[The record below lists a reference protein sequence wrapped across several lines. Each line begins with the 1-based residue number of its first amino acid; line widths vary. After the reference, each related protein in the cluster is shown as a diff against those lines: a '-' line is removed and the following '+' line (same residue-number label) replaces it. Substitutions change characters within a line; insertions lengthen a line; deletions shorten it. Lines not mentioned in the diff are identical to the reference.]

1 MPRVKLSTGSK
12 PILTQKQVS
21 AIKVIYFDYG
31 GSHSSVVA
39 ANIHAGKLD
48 SQENPPIEEI
58 FNLPYFDKT
67 QKDDFGKIRRTG
79 TDPEGNDIYVLGTK
93 NGNSGGLLT
102 SLVKAQGA
110 AHQFRFVDTMPYV
123 NMWLRIGG
131 WLSRGLSL
139 PFLGR
144 PLIKT
149 GIKQAYPKLKTL
161 VREAGK
167 TRLME
172 VLE

>member
-1 MPRVKLSTGSK
+1 MN
-12 PILTQKQVS
+12 
-21 AIKVIYFDYG
+21 VIYFDYG

-48 SQENPPIEEI
+48 SPETPPIEEI
-58 FNLPYFDKT
+58 INLPYFDKT
-67 QKDDFGKIRRTG
+67 TQDDFGKIRKVG
-79 TDPEGNDIYVLGTK
+79 TDAEGNDIHVLGTK

-102 SLVKAQGA
+102 SLIEAQNLTKK
-110 AHQFRFVDTMPYV
+110 FRFVDTMPYV

-144 PLIKT
+144 PLIRI
-149 GIKQAYPKLKTL
+149 GINKAYPKLKTL

-172 VLE
+172 VLQ

>member
-1 MPRVKLSTGSK
+1 MV
-12 PILTQKQVS
+12 
-21 AIKVIYFDYG
+21 IKVIYFDYG

-48 SQENPPIEEI
+48 SPETPPIKEI
-58 FNLPYFDKT
+58 INLPYFDKT
-67 QKDDFGKIRRTG
+67 TKDDFGKIKQVG
-79 TDPEGNDIYVLGTK
+79 TDAEGNDIYVLGTK

-102 SLVKAQGA
+102 GLVGAQGISD
-110 AHQFRFVDTMPYV
+110 QFRFVDTMPGV
-123 NMWLRIGG
+123 NTWLRIGG

-144 PLIKT
+144 PLIRI
-149 GIKQAYPKLKTL
+149 GIKEAYPKLKTM

-172 VLE
+172 VLQ